1 MNLPG
6 HLFEILEIVGT
17 ISFAVSGAMVAVRK
31 RVDLFGVLVLGVI
44 TALGG
49 GLLRDVILGQIP
61 PAMFVNKRFVL
72 MALVTSLLVFVVARA
87 FKDRYL
93 SSEVLI
99 DQINNVFDALGL
111 GAFAVIGSQV
121 AISAGY
127 KDNMLLVV
135 CMGMITGIG
144 GGLIRDLMV
153 MEIPFVLRHRV
164 YAVAAITGA
173 ILFAV
178 LDRIA
183 VPEWIAVFAG
193 VVWVFGMRMLA
204 TKYKWNLPKAIG
216 DEDIDAQC

>member
-6 HLFEILEIVGT
+6 RLFEILEIIGT
-17 ISFAVSGAMVAVRK
+17 VSFAVSGAMVAVRK
-31 RVDLFGVLVLGVI
+31 RVDLFGVMVLGVI

-49 GLLRDVILGQIP
+49 GLLRDVMLGQIP
-61 PAMFVNKRFVL
+61 PAMFLNAKFVL
-72 MALVTSLLVFVVARA
+72 MALFTSLFVFFMARA
-87 FKDRYL
+87 FKDKYL
-93 SSEVLI
+93 SGEILI

-121 AISAGY
+121 AINAGY
-127 KDNMLLVV
+127 KDNLLLVV

-153 MEIPFVLRHRV
+153 MEIPFVLRRRV

-173 ILFAV
+173 ILYAL
-178 LDRIA
+178 LDKTLL
-183 VPEWIAVFAG
+183 PEWISVFAS
-193 VVWVFGMRMLA
+193 VLWVFGMRMIA

-216 DEDIDAQC
+216 DEDIEA

>member
-49 GLLRDVILGQIP
+49 GLLREVMLGQIP
-61 PAMFVNKRFVL
+61 PAMFVNGKFVV
-72 MALVTSLLVFVVARA
+72 MALITSLLVFFVARA
-87 FKDRYL
+87 FKDKYL

-121 AISAGY
+121 AINAGY
-127 KDNMLLVV
+127 KDNLLLVV

-153 MEIPFVLRHRV
+153 MEIPFVLRRRV

-173 ILFAV
+173 ILFAL
-178 LDRIA
+178 LDRMNL
-183 VPEWIAVFAG
+183 PEWICVFAG
-193 VVWVFGMRMLA
+193 VIWVFGMRMLA

-216 DEDIDAQC
+216 DD

>member
-6 HLFEILEIVGT
+6 RLFEILEVIGT

-61 PAMFVNKRFVL
+61 PAMFMNAQFVL
-72 MALVTSLLVFVVARA
+72 MALGSSLVVFFVARA
-87 FKDRYL
+87 FKEKYL
-93 SSEVLI
+93 SREVLI

-127 KDNMLLVV
+127 KDNFLLVV
-135 CMGMITGIG
+135 SMGMMTGIG

-153 MEIPFVLRHRV
+153 MEIPFVLRRRV

-173 ILFAV
+173 ILYV
-178 LDRIA
+178 LLTKTIL
-183 VPEWIAVFAG
+183 PEWISVFAS
-193 VVWVFGMRMLA
+193 VMWVFGMRMLA

-216 DEDIDAQC
+216 DDDVEV

>member
-6 HLFEILEIVGT
+6 QLFEILEIVGT
-17 ISFAVSGAMVAVRK
+17 VSFAVSGAMVAVRK

-49 GLLRDVILGQIP
+49 GLIRDVILGQIP

-87 FKDRYL
+87 FKDKYL
-93 SSEVLI
+93 SSEVTI

-121 AISAGY
+121 AINAGY
-127 KDNMLLVV
+127 RDNMLLVV

-173 ILFAV
+173 ILFAL
-178 LDRIA
+178 LDRMEI
-183 VPEWIAVFAG
+183 PDWIAVFAG
-193 VVWVFGMRMLA
+193 VIWVFGMRMLA

-216 DEDIDAQC
+216 EDDTNA